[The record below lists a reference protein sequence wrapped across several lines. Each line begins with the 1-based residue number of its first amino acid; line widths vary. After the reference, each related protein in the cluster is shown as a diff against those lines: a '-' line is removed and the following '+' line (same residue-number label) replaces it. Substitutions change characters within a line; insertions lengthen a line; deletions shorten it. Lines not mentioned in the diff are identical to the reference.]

1 MLKTSRKG
9 RVRPRAGVHSEGQLK
24 RSRAL
29 HAINKLR
36 WTTRNLAKT
45 YLAYPLTLSEIG
57 TGSRPIFQRLFLSS
71 LTRLSA
77 RAGWNLKGPLSSH
90 TFNRCQLTVPSK
102 SAAPHTSSQFI
113 ETTFEK
119 AKLNVRINGKK
130 FEDLKDEDDG
140 TLSQR
145 SWLALGLTLSLLN
158 LDREVEPFDE
168 ALDRETWSLY
178 NQRLQWDL
186 ELATKRRNRPREVAD
201 LLENLFK
208 VQDAALAELDKSV
221 GEDEDRSDTSLP
233 DGQLVLLFAS

>member
-1 MLKTSRKG
+1 L
-9 RVRPRAGVHSEGQLK
+9 
-24 RSRAL
+24 
-29 HAINKLR
+29 I
-36 WTTRNLAKT
+36 
-45 YLAYPLTLSEIG
+45 
-57 TGSRPIFQRLFLSS
+57 
-71 LTRLSA
+71 
-77 RAGWNLKGPLSSH
+77 
-90 TFNRCQLTVPSK
+90 VPSK
-102 SAAPHTSSQFI
+102 SAPPHTLSQFI

-145 SWLALGLTLSLLN
+145 SGLALGFLLSLLI
-158 LDREVEPFDE
+158 LDREGEPFDE

-208 VQDAALAELDKSV
+208 VQDAALAELDKPV
-221 GEDEDRSDTSLP
+221 GEDEDLLDTSLP
-233 DGQLVLLFAS
+233 DGQLVVQLPASR